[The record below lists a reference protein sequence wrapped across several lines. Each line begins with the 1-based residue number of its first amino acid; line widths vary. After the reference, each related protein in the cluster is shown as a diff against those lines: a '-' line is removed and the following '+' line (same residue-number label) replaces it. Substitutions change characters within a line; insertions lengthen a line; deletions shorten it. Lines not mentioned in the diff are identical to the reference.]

1 MIKFEDACKQVGYD
15 RTAEWPKPIFKYFAY
30 KSGKAHEFETMKE
43 ALAFS
48 KNVEKAMA
56 NQDEI
61 DVFRNRQREGEH
73 TAVDLWMKELR
84 DDYPE
89 LTDKQFGII
98 YDKAYE
104 DGYSVEYDEDDHSAG
119 YDEVGLHFQD
129 LYYFCM
135 KFVKAG
141 E

>member
-1 MIKFEDACKQVGYD
+1 MIRFEDACKHVGYD
-15 RTAEWPKPIFKYFAY
+15 RTALSPLPILKYFAY
-30 KSGKAHEFETMKE
+30 KAGVAKQFDTRKE
-43 ALAFS
+43 AVAFS
-48 KNVEKAMA
+48 NFIESVIVNQSERDSFGKNQADGEAAAVE
-56 NQDEI
+56 
-61 DVFRNRQREGEH
+61 
-73 TAVDLWMKELR
+73 LWLKELR
-84 DDYPE
+84 ADYPE

-104 DGYSVEYDEDDHSAG
+104 DGHSAG

-135 KFVKAG
+135 NFVKAG

>member
-1 MIKFEDACKQVGYD
+1 MIAFQDACKQVGYD
-15 RTAEWPKPIFKYFAY
+15 RTAEWPKPIYKYFAY
-30 KSGKAHEFETMKE
+30 KSGKAHEFTTRQE

-48 KNVEKAMA
+48 KNVESVLA

-61 DVFRNRQREGEH
+61 DAFCNRQREGERV
-73 TAVDLWMKELR
+73 AADLWMKELR
-84 DDYPE
+84 ADYPE
-89 LTDKQFGII
+89 LTDKQFNMI

-104 DGYSVEYDEDDHSAG
+104 DGHSAG
-119 YDEVGLHFQD
+119 YDEVSLHFQD

-135 KFVKAG
+135 NFVKAG